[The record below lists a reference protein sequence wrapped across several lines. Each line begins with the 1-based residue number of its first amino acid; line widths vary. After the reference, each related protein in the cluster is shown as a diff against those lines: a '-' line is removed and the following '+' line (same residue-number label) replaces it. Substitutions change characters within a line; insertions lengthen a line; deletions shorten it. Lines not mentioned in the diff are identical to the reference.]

1 MIFNAYRFAVW
12 TRLELATSCVT
23 GRHSNQLNYHTVF
36 SVASVSLKCSAK
48 IALFFLSSKKYGKSF
63 IFFFDFLSLAEDR
76 EMHAPVTPT
85 LDEMGF

>member
-48 IALFFLSSKKYGKSF
+48 IALFFYPPKNTAKVLS
-63 IFFFDFLSLAEDR
+63 FFFDFLSLAEDR
-76 EMHAPVTPT
+76 EMHAPVAPT
-85 LDEMGF
+85 LDKMGF